1 LKKTLVWDID
11 RFTNLTLT
19 CSDEFFFEA
28 LASNIKGSVISFQT
42 FTKKLANLK
51 QSRLV
56 QQINA
61 LKENYIG
68 NQDEIATLEQELNSI
83 VNSEVLLKV
92 RSMKLFSC
100 LNSEKPTPIFLS
112 LARAGNSSSRL
123 DNILDDQGT
132 PFVSDEIRTENIVSY
147 YENIYKKQD
156 SDMVSYTNCIE
167 HFLGEELVNH
177 PIVKNSKLTESEKL
191 ILDAPLTVAELDQS
205 IDKCNV
211 RSAPG
216 IDGYSNMFIKHFWR
230 YFRIHLHKYA
240 LCCYDKGLLTTNF
253 RSASIKLIPKKGNN
267 TQLKN
272 WRPISLLSNM
282 YKIISRAINNRL
294 NLVVNCICS

>member
-1 LKKTLVWDID
+1 MKKTLVWDID
-11 RFTNLTLT
+11 RYTSLKLT
-19 CSDEFFFEA
+19 CSNEFFFEA

-42 FTKKLANLK
+42 FTKKLSSLK

-56 QQINA
+56 QQINT
-61 LKENYIG
+61 LKDNYIG
-68 NQDEIATLEQELNSI
+68 NQDDIASLELELNSI

-92 RSMKLFSC
+92 RSMKLFSR

-123 DNILDDQGT
+123 DNILDDDGT
-132 PFVSDEIRTENIVSY
+132 PFVSDDIRIENIVSY
-147 YENIYKKQD
+147 YENIYKKQE
-156 SDMVSYTNCIE
+156 SDTVSYTDCIE
-167 HFLGEELVNH
+167 HFLGEELVSH
-177 PIVKNSKLTESEKL
+177 PIVKNSRLTDSEKL
-191 ILDAPLTVAELDQS
+191 TLDAPLTVAELDQS

-230 YFRIHLHKYA
+230 YFRIPLHKYA

-253 RSASIKLIPKKGNN
+253 RSASIKLIPKK
-267 TQLKN
+267 KV
-272 WRPISLLSNM
+272 I
-282 YKIISRAINNRL
+282 AL
-294 NLVVNCICS
+294 NLKIGAL